1 LISFLGNSIIYIS
14 LIVTTLFYIN
24 YLTKIIPSTTVSL
37 RLIYFINLIPFS
49 LLVYAFSISDLTL
62 LNVVENSYINDPIFY
77 KITSAWGSHE
87 GSILLWIFL
96 INLFGVFFL
105 NKNRTV

>member
-1 LISFLGNSIIYIS
+1 MISFLGNSIIYIS
-14 LIVTTLFYIN
+14 LIVTILFYIN

-77 KITSAWGSHE
+77 KLTSAWGSHE

-96 INLFGVFFL
+96 INLFGVFF
-105 NKNRTV
+105 